1 MDEKDPYEDHEWSE
15 DPNQFLDAISYYQRT
30 IKELKGEFQRTVEEL
45 KGELELRRAQM
56 AGYIKD
62 KCERLQKLVRN
73 CKVSSTEDLNTVK
86 MVFTRGDMSVPVEA
100 SFMGFITRGPNAD
113 TWWTFDQE
121 EAVADHI
128 NAALDKQ

>member
-1 MDEKDPYEDHEWSE
+1 MDEKDPYGENYEWSE
-15 DPNQFLDAISYYQRT
+15 DPNEFLDAISYYQRT
-30 IKELKGEFQRTVEEL
+30 IKEL

-62 KCERLQKLVRN
+62 KCLRLQTLVRN

-100 SFMGFITRGPNAD
+100 SFMGFITNGPNTN
-113 TWWTFDQE
+113 TWWTFCLE

>member
-15 DPNQFLDAISYYQRT
+15 DPNEFLDAIQYYQRT
-30 IKELKGEFQRTVEEL
+30 VQEL
-45 KGELELRRAQM
+45 KGELELRRSQM

-100 SFMGFITRGPNAD
+100 SFMGFITRGPNTD
-113 TWWTFDQE
+113 TWWTFCLE

-128 NAALDKQ
+128 NVALDKQ